1 MKNKDIDNIFR
12 DKLAGLETP
21 VDGDLWAAIE
31 KSLDSSVGAPVPVAA
46 NRSGA
51 IHWNWRK
58 ALRYGASV
66 AAIVLVALLLWPERS
81 LYQEEVQ
88 KTPVLA
94 SESEEN
100 VIPVQ
105 EVEGEYNPEND
116 MIAAVG
122 KGGNVAGTGAGA
134 AGISVESVGKMVVV
148 ADGDKVVADGDKV
161 AANAGTAADGV
172 SDAGKTVAAVE
183 EESAEE
189 LKAKSTE
196 TLQAK
201 SVQAVGA
208 KGEEVLEN
216 ENAHATEAQNVDMT
230 AYKAEQQSVAA
241 IGESV
246 AEYAERTDRRVR
258 MESVREGKR
267 RTYTLAVASNFIS
280 SSSAAI
286 SSQYLGYMSSGG
298 LEANGIHSVEQIS
311 ETQYALP
318 LNFGVQAQV
327 KLTSLL
333 SVGLGL
339 NYTLLKSKYEALINK
354 RYYRIRQH
362 LHYVGVPINLYFR
375 LVDRSNFYFYAN
387 VGGSFEKGVSA
398 SYKMSSY
405 DAVAYD
411 IDGDMGGIQYSG
423 NVGFGMEYKFIPQL
437 GIYLEPNLVYYFN
450 SELPASIRTDQPL
463 QVKAEIGFRFHLN
476 NNQQ

>member
-12 DKLAGLETP
+12 NKLAGLETP

-105 EVEGEYNPEND
+105 EVE
-116 MIAAVG
+116 
-122 KGGNVAGTGAGA
+122 VAGTGAGA
-134 AGISVESVGKMVVV
+134 AGISVESVGKMVAV
-148 ADGDKVVADGDKV
+148 ADEDKVVAEGGKV

-172 SDAGKTVAAVE
+172 SDAGKTAAAVE
-183 EESAEE
+183 TESAEE

-298 LEANGIHSVEQIS
+298 LVANGIHSVEQIS

-354 RYYRIRQH
+354 RYYRIKQH

-405 DAVAYD
+405 DAVAYN

-476 NNQQ
+476 NN

>member
-105 EVEGEYNPEND
+105 EVE
-116 MIAAVG
+116 
-122 KGGNVAGTGAGA
+122 VAGTGAGA
-134 AGISVESVGKMVVV
+134 AGISVESVGKMVAV
-148 ADGDKVVADGDKV
+148 ADEDKVVAEGGKV
-161 AANAGTAADGV
+161 AANAGTAADGA
-172 SDAGKTVAAVE
+172 SDAGKTAAAVE
-183 EESAEE
+183 TESAEE

-208 KGEEVLEN
+208 KEEEVLEN

-298 LEANGIHSVEQIS
+298 LVANGIQSVEQIS

-354 RYYRIRQH
+354 RYYRIKQH

-405 DAVAYD
+405 DAVAYN

-476 NNQQ
+476 NN

>member
-46 NRSGA
+46 HRSGA

-105 EVEGEYNPEND
+105 EVE
-116 MIAAVG
+116 
-122 KGGNVAGTGAGA
+122 VAGTGTGA
-134 AGISVESVGKMVVV
+134 AGISVESVGKMVAV
-148 ADGDKVVADGDKV
+148 ADGDKVVAEGGKV

-172 SDAGKTVAAVE
+172 SDAGKTAAAVE
-183 EESAEE
+183 TESAEE

-208 KGEEVLEN
+208 KGEEVLKN

-246 AEYAERTDRRVR
+246 AEYAERTDRRAR

-298 LEANGIHSVEQIS
+298 LVANGIHSVEQIS

-354 RYYRIRQH
+354 RYYRIKQH

-405 DAVAYD
+405 DGVAYD

-476 NNQQ
+476 NN

>member
-46 NRSGA
+46 HRSGA

-81 LYQEEVQ
+81 LYQEEEQ

-105 EVEGEYNPEND
+105 EVE
-116 MIAAVG
+116 
-122 KGGNVAGTGAGA
+122 VAGTGAGA
-134 AGISVESVGKMVVV
+134 AGISVESVGKMVAV
-148 ADGDKVVADGDKV
+148 ADGDKVVADGGKV
-161 AANAGTAADGV
+161 AANAGTAADGA
-172 SDAGKTVAAVE
+172 SDAGKTAAAVE
-183 EESAEE
+183 TESAEE

-208 KGEEVLEN
+208 KGEEVSEN

-298 LEANGIHSVEQIS
+298 LVANGIHSVEQIS

-354 RYYRIRQH
+354 RYYRIKQH

-405 DAVAYD
+405 DAVAYN

-476 NNQQ
+476 NN

>member
-105 EVEGEYNPEND
+105 EVE
-116 MIAAVG
+116 
-122 KGGNVAGTGAGA
+122 VAGTGAGA
-134 AGISVESVGKMVVV
+134 AGISVESVGKMVAV
-148 ADGDKVVADGDKV
+148 ADEDKVVAEGGKV

-172 SDAGKTVAAVE
+172 SDAGKTAAAVE
-183 EESAEE
+183 TESAEE

-201 SVQAVGA
+201 SVQAVGT
-208 KGEEVLEN
+208 KGEEVSEN

-298 LEANGIHSVEQIS
+298 LVANGIHSVEQIS

-339 NYTLLKSKYEALINK
+339 NYTLLKSKYEALVNK
-354 RYYRIRQH
+354 RYYRIKQH

-405 DAVAYD
+405 DAVAYN

-476 NNQQ
+476 NN

>member
-66 AAIVLVALLLWPERS
+66 AAIVLVALLLWPES
-81 LYQEEVQ
+81 GLYQEVAQE
-88 KTPVLA
+88 TPVLV
-94 SESEEN
+94 SEAGEN
-100 VIPVQ
+100 PIPVQ
-105 EVEGEYNPEND
+105 EVE
-116 MIAAVG
+116 
-122 KGGNVAGTGAGA
+122 VAGTGAGA
-134 AGISVESVGKMVVV
+134 AGISVESVGKMVAV
-148 ADGDKVVADGDKV
+148 ADGDKVVAEGGKV

-183 EESAEE
+183 TESAEE
-189 LKAKSTE
+189 LKAKGTE

-208 KGEEVLEN
+208 KEEEVLEN

-258 MESVREGKR
+258 MESVWEGKR

-298 LEANGIHSVEQIS
+298 LVANGIQSVEQIS

-354 RYYRIRQH
+354 RYYRIKQH

-476 NNQQ
+476 NN

>member
-31 KSLDSSVGAPVPVAA
+31 KSLDSSVEAPVPVAA

-81 LYQEEVQ
+81 LYQEEAQ

-105 EVEGEYNPEND
+105 EVE
-116 MIAAVG
+116 
-122 KGGNVAGTGAGA
+122 VAGTGAGA
-134 AGISVESVGKMVVV
+134 AGISVESVGKMVAV
-148 ADGDKVVADGDKV
+148 ADGDKVAAEVGKV
-161 AANAGTAADGV
+161 AANAGTAADGA

-183 EESAEE
+183 TESAEE

-241 IGESV
+241 IGESG

-286 SSQYLGYMSSGG
+286 SSQYLSYMSSGG
-298 LEANGIHSVEQIS
+298 LVANGIHSVEQIS

-354 RYYRIRQH
+354 RYYRIKQH